1 VLASAGYQTEISF
14 SHWLGK
20 VFSGNFFVD
29 LIFSSGNGICRV
41 DDIWF
46 EHALPAEVLGMPVR
60 LCPPEEMIWSKAF
73 VMERERYDGA
83 DIAHILRACGERMD
97 WQRLL
102 RRFEAHWRVLL
113 SYLILFGY
121 IYPSDHSLI
130 PEWVMQELLERLQSE
145 KGNPLSRNRVCRGT
159 LLSRIQYREDIE
171 LWGYQDARLLASG
184 GMTPNEVARW
194 TTLAADQDEQ

>member
-1 VLASAGYQTEISF
+1 
-14 SHWLGK
+14 
-20 VFSGNFFVD
+20 
-29 LIFSSGNGICRV
+29 
-41 DDIWF
+41 
-46 EHALPAEVLGMPVR
+46 
-60 LCPPEEMIWSKAF
+60 
-73 VMERERYDGA
+73 
-83 DIAHILRACGERMD
+83 MD

-194 TTLAADQDEQ
+194 TTLAADQDQQ